1 MEYEVPLPA
10 TGKTPPN
17 YSYRHCNG
25 HAVLHSRWLSGAK
38 TSRCSPKAGK
48 DGNSSRGGRRH
59 SASSAPAGVTL
70 FLSSVSIIVALQPI
84 NSGSRRSLGA
94 ARAWRGTRW
103 ALCLVLLLH
112 AARWWWRK
120 QEHADGMWTAAP
132 SQHCHRARLT
142 LESTGREVPGSRQS
156 EGTGSDVSCPSAR
169 LPPLCLHLHGP
180 MPRRSAVCIPALLP
194 CKISNI
200 NCILRTTQNS
210 QCFIF
215 RYMHI

>member
-120 QEHADGMWTAAP
+120 QEHADGMWTLSP
-132 SQHCHRARLT
+132 SQAETRVYRPTSHGRGRAMARAPTCRVPPPDCHDCVCTCTGPCHDALQSAYQRCCRARSAT
-142 LESTGREVPGSRQS
+142 STAFYVQ
-156 EGTGSDVSCPSAR
+156 
-169 LPPLCLHLHGP
+169 H
-180 MPRRSAVCIPALLP
+180 
-194 CKISNI
+194 KIHNVY
-200 NCILRTTQNS
+200 L
-210 QCFIF
+210 
-215 RYMHI
+215 